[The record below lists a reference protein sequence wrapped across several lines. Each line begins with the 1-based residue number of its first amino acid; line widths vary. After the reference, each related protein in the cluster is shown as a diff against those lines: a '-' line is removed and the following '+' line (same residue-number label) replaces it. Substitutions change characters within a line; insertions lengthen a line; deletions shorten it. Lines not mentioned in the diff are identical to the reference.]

1 MCVSMHVCWRLNV
14 VYMKLW
20 LQTDGLHIHCAS
32 CLFIWKKSG
41 PGQTAEVAEGEKG
54 KEVGGGDAD
63 RSQWQVPSCLEQL
76 KPTSAACP
84 VLADL
89 KAVSAETEGAVPGHD
104 AAIAASQLVAGWQ
117 QLCGG
122 TTRRKEGKYLRRSEE
137 RPWKPRRNG
146 KWLFDLGNYIWFSL
160 LLLPIQLH
168 SYHYAQGGNFQ
179 LTSTHFC
186 VNAI

>member
-1 MCVSMHVCWRLNV
+1 MCVDACVLAVKCRLHEALAADRWFA
-14 VYMKLW
+14 YTLC
-20 LQTDGLHIHCAS
+20 LLLIH
-32 CLFIWKKSG
+32 L
-41 PGQTAEVAEGEKG
+41 
-54 KEVGGGDAD
+54 KEVWPGANSRGCWG
-63 RSQWQVPSCLEQL
+63 RKGEGSGRGWCWSQWQVPSCLEQL